1 MKLTKET
8 KLQILLGV
16 FVTMILCAELL
27 GTKITTVAGIT
38 TSVAI
43 ILFPVTFLITDIV
56 GEVYGKKKARQ
67 FVLIGILTIVL
78 TFAITALFVV
88 LPPASRY
95 DFNDAYRAVF
105 EPSLRIML
113 ASLVAFAVSQLHDVW
128 AFDFWKTKMHGK
140 RLWLRNNLSTIV
152 SQAIDTLLFMF
163 IAFYQVTPKFTVVFV
178 LTIALPYYILKVVM
192 AAVDTPF
199 VYLGVKWLKKR

>member
-1 MKLTKET
+1 M
-8 KLQILLGV
+8 
-16 FVTMILCAELL
+16 
-27 GTKITTVAGIT
+27 
-38 TSVAI
+38 
-43 ILFPVTFLITDIV
+43 
-56 GEVYGKKKARQ
+56 
-67 FVLIGILTIVL
+67 LTIII

-88 LPPASRY
+88 LPPSSRY

-105 EPSLRIML
+105 APSLRIML
-113 ASLVAFAVSQLHDVW
+113 ASLVAFTISQLHDVW

-163 IAFYQVTPKFTVVFV
+163 IAFYQVTPKFTVAFV

-199 VYLGVKWLKKR
+199 VYMGVKWLKRK